1 MNALINVR
9 VLAVREN
16 SGEYLDKVSGQR
28 KEFHAVKLSVVA
40 PDGTVGVFSYIS
52 NNGQPAPEPN
62 RDYTLE
68 LRKFEDSNS
77 CGATGLCVGWVNGA
91 LE

>member
-1 MNALINVR
+1 MNALINAR
-9 VLAVREN
+9 VLSVREN

-28 KEFHAVKLSVVA
+28 KEFHAVKLSVMA

-62 RDYTLE
+62 RDYVLE

-91 LE
+91 PE